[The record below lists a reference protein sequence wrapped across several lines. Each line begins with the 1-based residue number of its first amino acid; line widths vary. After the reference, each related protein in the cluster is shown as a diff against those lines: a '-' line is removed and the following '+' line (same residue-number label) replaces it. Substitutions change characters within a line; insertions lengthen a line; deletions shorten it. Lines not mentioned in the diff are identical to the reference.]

1 MPDEPTGS
9 PSANVACS
17 PLLRAR
23 AMRMLIGLRN
33 MHKTFMIVIGLAL
46 VVPSVARAQG
56 NWLQKGVSGVGA
68 EVGVAHQD
76 GDTELLVTGA
86 YSHQGFLDILLTL
99 GWHDAA
105 ITGLPD
111 LSVYSLSGELD
122 YHPLKQTK
130 EVPLSLKVGIA
141 YAQTFFSSETLS
153 ENDLSLSA
161 WETVLG
167 AGVYR
172 FFPLAER
179 IGVTP
184 QITAGWV
191 HESASATSFGET
203 QTNTDDRFALGV
215 MASFAYLDSAGHI
228 WGLTPS
234 LGFGPGNTPTT
245 FSFSVA
251 FISTLLGAR

>member
-1 MPDEPTGS
+1 MLP
-9 PSANVACS
+9 VR

-23 AMRMLIGLRN
+23 AIRIVIGQQN
-33 MHKTFMIVIGLAL
+33 MCRTFMIVIGLAL

-56 NWLQKGVSGVGA
+56 NWLQKGVSGVSA
-68 EVGVAHQD
+68 DVGVAHED
-76 GDTELLVTGA
+76 GDTELTLTGG
-86 YSHQGFLDILLTL
+86 YSHQGFLDILLSF
-99 GWHDAA
+99 GWHDTA
-105 ITGLPD
+105 ITGIPD
-111 LSVYSLSGELD
+111 LSAYSLGAEFD

-130 EVPLSLKVGIA
+130 EVPLSLKVGIG

-153 ENDLSLSA
+153 ENDSSLSS

-184 QITAGWV
+184 QLTVRWV
-191 HESASATSFGET
+191 HVSATTTLFGQT
-203 QTNTDDRFALGV
+203 QTNTDEQFGIGV

-228 WGLTPS
+228 WGVTPS
-234 LGFGPGNTPTT
+234 LDFGPGNTATAFGFGLT
-245 FSFSVA
+245 
-251 FISTLLGAR
+251 FISTIGGAR

>member
-1 MPDEPTGS
+1 
-9 PSANVACS
+9 
-17 PLLRAR
+17 
-23 AMRMLIGLRN
+23 MLIGLRN
-33 MHKTFMIVIGLAL
+33 MHKTFMIVIWLAL

-76 GDTELLVTGA
+76 GDNELLITGA

-111 LSVYSLSGELD
+111 LSVYSLGGELD
-122 YHPLKQTK
+122 YHPLKQTR

-141 YAQTFFSSETLS
+141 YTQTFFSSETLS

-161 WETVLG
+161 WQTVLG
-167 AGVYR
+167 AGIYR

-184 QITAGWV
+184 QITAGWGHV
-191 HESASATSFGET
+191 STSATMLGET
-203 QTNTDDRFALGV
+203 RTNTEDLLAIGV

-228 WGLTPS
+228 WGVTPS
-234 LGFGPGNTPTT
+234 LSFGPGNTATT
-245 FSFSVA
+245 LGFSVT
-251 FISTLLGAR
+251 FISTLPGAR